1 VTITQAILIGLVA
14 ALTHLDG
21 AWLGEMKFREPI
33 ITGFLV
39 GLILG
44 DVTDGLVIGAALQ
57 LIWMGITGVGATPKL
72 DIGVGGTIGV
82 AVAITSGVGASEAIL
97 FATPVALLMQ
107 FIHTLMQS
115 AFSAFM
121 PLAERKIE
129 EGNTRAVQGIHY
141 LCGVIEFLVYCIPSA
156 VGMYFGT
163 DAIKT
168 VIDALPD
175 WVNNGMTGVSVL
187 LPAMGFAMLLDII
200 LTKKLIPFLM
210 LGFVPAAFVGHD
222 LTLFGISVIA
232 VAVALLIYS
241 LYSDL
246 GASVAH
252 STATGAGQQGSS
264 GEPVPAGSGAGAGS
278 VADDNEWED

>member
-1 VTITQAILIGLVA
+1 MTLTQAILIGLVA

-44 DVTDGLVIGAALQ
+44 DVSQGLIIGAALQ
-57 LIWMGITGVGATPKL
+57 LIWMGIT
-72 DIGVGGTIGV
+72 
-82 AVAITSGVGASEAIL
+82 GVGASEAIL

-107 FIHTLMQS
+107 FIHTIMQS
-115 AFSAFM
+115 GFSAFM
-121 PLAERKIE
+121 PLAEREIDA
-129 EGNTRAVQGIHY
+129 GNTRSVQGIHY
-141 LCGVIEFLVYCIPSA
+141 LCGLIEFLVYSVPSA
-156 VGMYFGT
+156 VGMYYGT

-175 WVNNGMTGVSVL
+175 WVNDGMTGVSVL
-187 LPAMGFAMLLDII
+187 LPAMGLAMLLDII
-200 LTKKLIPFLM
+200 LTRKLIPFLM
-210 LGFVPAAFVGHD
+210 LGFVPAAYVGHD

-241 LYSDL
+241 LYTDL
-246 GASVAH
+246 GASVNG
-252 STATGAGQQGSS
+252 TGRTIQPQKNPE
-264 GEPVPAGSGAGAGS
+264 EPVGVGSRVS
-278 VADDNEWED
+278 DPDNEWED